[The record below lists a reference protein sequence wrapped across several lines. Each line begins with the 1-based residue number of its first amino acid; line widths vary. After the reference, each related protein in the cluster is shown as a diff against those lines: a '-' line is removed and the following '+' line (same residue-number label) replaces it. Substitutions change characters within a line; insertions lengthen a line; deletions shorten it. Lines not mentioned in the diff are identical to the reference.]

1 MKDAALEALYK
12 KLDLAGPGLLLAD
25 EQCTEPPPNAANVQV
40 LTHRVDV
47 ARRFEAAGFSC
58 VLNDFLLPAVLPASV
73 YYRVSKEKPLVH
85 YLLNAVLAA
94 LPIGGRLLLSG
105 YKGDGTKTYIEKACA
120 MVGASKSVEKG
131 AGGALLAIIEKRKQ
145 PVTTLDDSGYAE
157 LQLINAE
164 LSLFSKPGIYGWKKI
179 DSGSALLAEQIPA
192 LLDTMPARPASVLDL
207 GCGYGYLSVIAR
219 QYLPEARFVATDN
232 NVTALLACA
241 KNFDVH
247 NIAGDTL
254 ADDCGAAITEKFDL
268 IVCNPPFHKGFD
280 VHGDLTLQFLQSA
293 QARLKRGASAVFVV
307 NQFIG
312 LEQRAKQLFGEC
324 RLLAE
329 RDGFKVFLLKA

>member
-120 MVGASKSVEKG
+120 MVGARKSVEKG

-179 DSGSALLAEQIPA
+179 DSGSVLLAEQIPA
-192 LLDTMPARPASVLDL
+192 LLDTMPAGPASVLDL

-312 LEQRAKQLFGEC
+312 LEQRAKPLFGEC